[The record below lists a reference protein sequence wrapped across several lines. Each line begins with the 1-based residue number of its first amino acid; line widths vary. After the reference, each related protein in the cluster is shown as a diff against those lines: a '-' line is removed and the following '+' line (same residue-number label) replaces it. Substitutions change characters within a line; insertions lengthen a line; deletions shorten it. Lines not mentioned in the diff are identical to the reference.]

1 MHSQLFKKCT
11 TQLLCKK
18 PTQELRFRAAVS
30 KKRKQVK
37 KRGPRKPAF
46 NSHDNIYIRK
56 PYKAKMMAPPPAA
69 GADAAW
75 SENLNLSAICKDC
88 KEVPPNLVEEF
99 SSGDLVCGSC
109 GLVIGDRIVDTR
121 SEWRTFANDDQ
132 GNDDPSRVGDGANPL
147 LNGSQLS
154 TSIAFGEN
162 RSGHDLHRAHGRA
175 NADKSTKDLLQAY
188 QAIGY
193 HCEAI
198 GIAKNVADTAKH
210 LYKMVDD
217 KKAAKGKSQDAIVAG
232 CIFIAC
238 RQCGVGRTFR
248 EIYALTK
255 VSKKDIGKTFKMLE
269 KFFLDQPKDTNKGK
283 MVWLLFYL
291 LYCIN
296 PSLKVFLHQPMHT
309 RQLPRPAL
317 ETFVSVTAVNLV
329 SRTNSL
335 SRFRKVSQKRFLR
348 SSISPVDPLYPS
360 LLPAYIWPRTYWAS
374 QNPQKISPQSPV

>member
-1 MHSQLFKKCT
+1 
-11 TQLLCKK
+11 
-18 PTQELRFRAAVS
+18 
-30 KKRKQVK
+30 
-37 KRGPRKPAF
+37 
-46 NSHDNIYIRK
+46 
-56 PYKAKMMAPPPAA
+56 MMAPPPAG
-69 GADAAW
+69 GADTAW

-283 MVWLLFYL
+283 MVWFLFYF

-296 PSLKVFLHQPMHT
+296 HSLKVFLHQPMHT
-309 RQLPRPAL
+309 RLLPPPAL
-317 ETFVSVTAVNLV
+317 ETSVSVTAVNLV
-329 SRTNSL
+329 SRTNSS
-335 SRFRKVSQKRFLR
+335 SRFRKESQKRFLR
-348 SSISPVDPLYPS
+348 SLILLVDLPCPW
-360 LLPAYIWPRTYWAS
+360 LLPASIWPRIYLAS
-374 QNPQKISPQSPV
+374 QNPRKILPQSLVSVMAQFELHTNFYTKNVRVSLSRTGSRMAREAWTGSHKSKWVIL

>member
-11 TQLLCKK
+11 TQILCKT
-18 PTQELRFRAAVS
+18 PTADLRLRVAVS

-37 KRGPRKPAF
+37 KRGPRKPTF
-46 NSHDNIYIRK
+46 NPLDNIYIRK
-56 PYKAKMMAPPPAA
+56 PYKAKMMAPPPSA
-69 GADAAW
+69 GADTAW

-188 QAIGY
+188 QAIGF

-217 KKAAKGKSQDAIVAG
+217 KKASKGKSQDAIVAG

-269 KFFLDQPKDTNKGK
+269 KFFSDQPKDANKGK
-283 MVWLLFYL
+283 MAWLLFYS
-291 LYCIN
+291 CIVLTT
-296 PSLKVFLHQPMHT
+296 PSRSFC
-309 RQLPRPAL
+309 
-317 ETFVSVTAVNLV
+317 
-329 SRTNSL
+329 TNRCIQDHFSHE
-335 SRFRKVSQKRFLR
+335 R
-348 SSISPVDPLYPS
+348 
-360 LLPAYIWPRTYWAS
+360 
-374 QNPQKISPQSPV
+374 